1 MSRTPNTYKTFYG
14 GYEELLTK
22 NNYELWAPII
32 QRELEGKDL
41 WGFIDGTRDEPAAL
55 APNSPAT
62 DQLLYRTCLKEHRSD
77 LSTCGSYLFNAC
89 SKMVQDRYL
98 YEANLA
104 KPKDIWN
111 KLKGKLQGDDEE
123 SRSKLLTKFMTMK
136 KTDDM
141 NVEQFANKLK
151 RIQALLN
158 GANNTFIT
166 DSMILKQIFANAG
179 PSMDYLTS
187 VLKTT
192 PDIKLKDALKRY
204 ELAEESK
211 DQKDID
217 NKSNDAV
224 SAMVAQ
230 GSRSPDQNRQR
241 GNISLP
247 VCPTNWN
254 GFNCWF
260 HPLPANHRATD
271 CDALREY
278 QRRYLA
284 ANNIEAKNAT
294 RLRGY
299 PVPGALPRP
308 HPKNNFG
315 QGHQVQ
321 QKRPLCTLCGA
332 TGHNVESCPRLNEAA
347 AALKKP
353 RTAAAAVA
361 TTVKTEEKA
370 EKDEVVSPM

>member
-247 VCPTNWN
+247 VCPTN
-254 GFNCWF
+254 
-260 HPLPANHRATD
+260 
-271 CDALREY
+271 
-278 QRRYLA
+278 
-284 ANNIEAKNAT
+284 
-294 RLRGY
+294 
-299 PVPGALPRP
+299 
-308 HPKNNFG
+308 
-315 QGHQVQ
+315 
-321 QKRPLCTLCGA
+321 
-332 TGHNVESCPRLNEAA
+332 
-347 AALKKP
+347 
-353 RTAAAAVA
+353 
-361 TTVKTEEKA
+361 
-370 EKDEVVSPM
+370 